1 MINPLSALSGLGAAA
16 PASPSGPPA
25 NAAAVTGPSFADVL
39 AEMTGSPMEALKAG
53 EATAIAGIQGKVSAQ
68 QVVQSIMSAEESLQ
82 TAMAIRDKVVSAYQ
96 EVTRMAI

>member
-16 PASPSGPPA
+16 PVAPSGPA

-39 AEMTGSPMEALKAG
+39 AEMTGNPMEALKSG
-53 EATAIAGIQGKVSAQ
+53 EATAIAGIQGKVSVQ

-82 TAMAIRDKVVSAYQ
+82 TAIAIRDKVVSAYQ
-96 EVTRMAI
+96 EVSRMAI